1 MRAGKVRLG
10 AGGAEPDPARACDRE
25 GFAERAGVRL
35 AWRVYGE
42 EQRPT
47 VLLMPT
53 WSIVPSRFWKLQ
65 VPYLA
70 RHLRVVTFDGRGSGR
85 SGRPEG
91 AAAYQHE
98 EYAADAVAC
107 SMPPAPTLR
116 HSCPCRAV
124 RPGPCMSRPAI
135 QTG

>member
-1 MRAGKVRLG
+1 
-10 AGGAEPDPARACDRE
+10 
-25 GFAERAGVRL
+25 VRL

-98 EYAADAVAC
+98 EYAADAVAVLD
-107 SMPPAPTLR
+107 ATGTDV
-116 HSCPCRAV
+116 A
-124 RPGPCMSRPAI
+124 CMSRPAI